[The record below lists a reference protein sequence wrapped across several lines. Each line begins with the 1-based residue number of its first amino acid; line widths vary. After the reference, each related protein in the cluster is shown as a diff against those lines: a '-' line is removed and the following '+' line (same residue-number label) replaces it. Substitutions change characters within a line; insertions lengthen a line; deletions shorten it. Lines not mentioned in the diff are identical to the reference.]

1 MTTTMRDATLDKM
14 LILKES
20 LKDVFSSI
28 VGSAACVYTG
38 QPFDTVKVRM
48 QVQPGVF
55 SSSIECFR
63 KTMLGEGIS
72 TLWRGSVPALI
83 GALSENTVAFTI
95 NGNLKRLMELT
106 RKESGTPSNIE
117 PFLSGGL
124 TGFCTAFVLCPSDV
138 LKCRAQLSRSQGV
151 SMGFREIL
159 SVTLQKQGDLLI
171 VTANS
176 QACQWFY
183 RSYCLHYS
191 TQYCGNYSLDDITMM
206 SLCVHLFLHCSQV
219 TVIHVPPPHRHN
231 KKHWKLCYRQS
242 ISYSF
247 HASMLLAH
255 SLEEVVMKNC
265 WT

>member
-1 MTTTMRDATLDKM
+1 MTSDTKIDRIT
-14 LILKES
+14 IIKES
-20 LKDVFSSI
+20 TKDVLASI

-55 SSSIECFR
+55 ASSVECFR
-63 KTMLGEGIS
+63 KTMVGEGVA

-106 RKESGTPSNIE
+106 RKDSDTPSSIE

-159 SVTLQKQGDLLI
+159 NVTLKKQGEN
-171 VTANS
+171 NS
-176 QACQWFY
+176 SGPIC
-183 RSYCLHYS
+183 
-191 TQYCGNYSLDDITMM
+191 I
-206 SLCVHLFLHCSQV
+206 
-219 TVIHVPPPHRHN
+219 P
-231 KKHWKLCYRQS
+231 
-242 ISYSF
+242 
-247 HASMLLAH
+247 
-255 SLEEVVMKNC
+255 
-265 WT
+265 

>member
-1 MTTTMRDATLDKM
+1 MTTTMRDATIDKM
-14 LILKES
+14 SILKES
-20 LKDVFSSI
+20 AKDVFSSI

-55 SSSIECFR
+55 SSSIECFK

-159 SVTLQKQGDLLI
+159 SVTLQKQGTWQTCCWPIASILIRMDCSCKNFVIVVLNGIPFSTTTSCFMTLL
-171 VTANS
+171 
-176 QACQWFY
+176 WY
-183 RSYCLHYS
+183 YCRFIFALFTCH
-191 TQYCGNYSLDDITMM
+191 IH
-206 SLCVHLFLHCSQV
+206 LC
-219 TVIHVPPPHRHN
+219 T
-231 KKHWKLCYRQS
+231 
-242 ISYSF
+242 
-247 HASMLLAH
+247 
-255 SLEEVVMKNC
+255 
-265 WT
+265 TT

>member
-1 MTTTMRDATLDKM
+1 MTSEIKIDRWSIM
-14 LILKES
+14 KES
-20 LKDVFSSI
+20 AKDVMASI

-55 SSSIECFR
+55 SNSIECFR
-63 KTMLGEGIS
+63 KTMLGEGVA

-106 RKESGTPSNIE
+106 RKDSGTPSNME

-159 SVTLQKQGDLLI
+159 SVTLKNQGELNI
-171 VTANS
+171 MEAVVS
-176 QACQWFY
+176 
-183 RSYCLHYS
+183 H
-191 TQYCGNYSLDDITMM
+191 
-206 SLCVHLFLHCSQV
+206 
-219 TVIHVPPPHRHN
+219 
-231 KKHWKLCYRQS
+231 
-242 ISYSF
+242 
-247 HASMLLAH
+247 HASVHCVLLLDASRFLIH
-255 SLEEVVMKNC
+255 A
-265 WT
+265 

>member
-1 MTTTMRDATLDKM
+1 MTATMRDATLDKM

-159 SVTLQKQGDLLI
+159 SVTLQKQGDCQ
-171 VTANS
+171 TDRYS
-176 QACQWFY
+176 QE
-183 RSYCLHYS
+183 S
-191 TQYCGNYSLDDITMM
+191 
-206 SLCVHLFLHCSQV
+206 
-219 TVIHVPPPHRHN
+219 
-231 KKHWKLCYRQS
+231 
-242 ISYSF
+242 
-247 HASMLLAH
+247 
-255 SLEEVVMKNC
+255 
-265 WT
+265 

>member
-1 MTTTMRDATLDKM
+1 MTIDSTIDNMT
-14 LILKES
+14 ILKES
-20 LKDVFSSI
+20 MKDVLASI

-55 SSSIECFR
+55 SSSIECFK
-63 KTMLGEGIS
+63 KTMLGEGVS

-95 NGNLKRLMELT
+95 NGNLKRLMTLT
-106 RKESGTPSNIE
+106 RRDSDTPSNIE

-159 SVTLQKQGDLLI
+159 SVTLKKQGER
-171 VTANS
+171 
-176 QACQWFY
+176 
-183 RSYCLHYS
+183 RSNVLRGKSSVC
-191 TQYCGNYSLDDITMM
+191 
-206 SLCVHLFLHCSQV
+206 
-219 TVIHVPPPHRHN
+219 R
-231 KKHWKLCYRQS
+231 
-242 ISYSF
+242 
-247 HASMLLAH
+247 
-255 SLEEVVMKNC
+255 
-265 WT
+265 